1 MDDLLEE
8 FLTEAIE
15 GIETLDAELVGL
27 EQRPNDPELIG
38 NIFRVLH
45 TIKGTSGF
53 LDLPRLGALA
63 HAGENVLGKF
73 RDGELEVTPDAVGLI
88 LESMD
93 ALKVLVAAIA
103 ETGAEPAGDDQD
115 LIARLDAGMRG
126 EFGDTSAATPEAPVV
141 EEPAEEAVAEDAEP
155 EAEVDESIPVYE
167 RIGGLSTIDAICD
180 AMYRHVMKDERLAE
194 IYGVGDLDILQG
206 VYRDYF
212 CEAIG
217 DPATHS
223 SFTLTDAHAE
233 LRAAGLGHK
242 QFDMTFAHLAVAMA
256 EMELSNSDMVVLAE
270 AFEQSRALVL
280 DDVQVSD
287 SKETDAAEPE
297 VAEDVTEEIEAQ
309 PDTPEPVAE
318 AAQPENGTKSAPA
331 NIAQSLPVNVDV
343 LENLMTVVSE
353 LVLTRNQLMQ
363 ILRDQRKTEFEAP
376 LQRLNQVTS
385 ELQESVMKTRMQP
398 IGNAWNKLPRI
409 VRDISHD
416 LDKKIELVMSGAETE
431 LDRQVLDQ
439 IKDPLTHMI
448 RNSGDHGLESPA
460 ERIAAGKPEAGKI
473 KLSARHEGG
482 HIIIVIEDDGKGIPV
497 EKIKAKA
504 IANGLTNEAD
514 AAAMSDQQILQF
526 IFKPGF
532 STAEKVTSV
541 SGRGV
546 GMDLVRTNIAKIGGT
561 VDLYSVEGEGS
572 RFTIKIPLTLAIVQ
586 VLIVKSGSERFAIP
600 QTAVTELVRPSE
612 ASGYQIERIDN
623 SSVLRLRNRL
633 LPLVSLRNL
642 MQLEAEEEQDEGYVI
657 VARVGSYSFGIL
669 VDQVFDTEEIVV
681 KPVAR
686 RLRNIPVFS
695 GNTVLGDGSVVM
707 ILDPNGIAAAS
718 GNSDSRQTDDDV
730 DAREEG
736 RQEET
741 ASLLLFR
748 AGDGSPK
755 AIPLELVARIE
766 EIDCANVERANGCAV
781 VQYRDKLMSLTPIE
795 GASELTSEG
804 RRPVLVFSE
813 RDRSF
818 GLVVDE
824 IVDIVDHV
832 IEFETRS
839 SVPGIVGSAIIEER
853 ATDLIDVS
861 HYLKMFGAE
870 LLSSSVTASAK
881 EDTEKRRVLLVEDS
895 PFFRNLLTPLLRMAD
910 YDVSAAENADE
921 AMRLLEGDPG
931 FDVIVSDIEM
941 PGMSGLEFAAKLRSN
956 DTWKNTPLLA
966 LSSLDSEKD
975 IERGKQAGFDE
986 YIAKSDHQALI
997 EVLSRS
1003 TDSVRHAA

>member
-8 FLTEAIE
+8 FLTEATE
-15 GIETLDAELVGL
+15 GIETLDAELVDL

-53 LDLPRLGALA
+53 LDLPRLESLA

-103 ETGAEPAGDDQD
+103 ENGSEPAGNDQD

-126 EFGDTSAATPEAPVV
+126 EFGNTKAAAAEPDEAVV
-141 EEPAEEAVAEDAEP
+141 EESEDQ
-155 EAEVDESIPVYE
+155 ESDVEIDDSVSTYE
-167 RIGGLSTIDAICD
+167 RIGGLSSIDAICD

-194 IYGVGDLDILQG
+194 LYSVGDLDILQG

-212 CEAIG
+212 SEAVG
-217 DPATHS
+217 GPVSHS
-223 SFTLTDAHAE
+223 SFTLKDAHAE
-233 LRAAGLGHK
+233 LLTAGLQHK
-242 QFDMTFAHLAVAMA
+242 QFDMTFAHLALAMA
-256 EMELSNSDMVVLAE
+256 ELEVSNTDMAVLAD
-270 AFEQSRALVL
+270 AFEQSRTIVFG
-280 DDVQVSD
+280 DVQV
-287 SKETDAAEPE
+287 AAE
-297 VAEDVTEEIEAQ
+297 TEEVVEQ
-309 PDTPEPVAE
+309 SEPEIDAGEAE
-318 AAQPENGTKSAPA
+318 AELAEISEEVPQPENTPKSAPA
-331 NIAQSLPVNVDV
+331 NIAQSLRVNVDV

-363 ILRDQRKTEFEAP
+363 ILRDQRKTEFDAP

-416 LDKKIELVMSGAETE
+416 LDKKIELEMIGAETE

-439 IKDPLTHMI
+439 IKDPLTHMV

-460 ERIAAGKPEAGKI
+460 ERIAAGKPETGKI

-482 HIIIVIEDDGKGIPV
+482 HILIMIEDDGKGIPV
-497 EKIKAKA
+497 EKIRAKA

-514 AAAMSDQQILQF
+514 AAAMTDQQILQF

-532 STAEKVTSV
+532 STAEKVTNV

-546 GMDLVRTNIAKIGGT
+546 GMDVVRTNIAKIGGS
-561 VDLYSVEGEGS
+561 VDLSSVEGEGS
-572 RFTIKIPLTLAIVQ
+572 SFTIKIPLTLAIVQ
-586 VLIVKSGSERFAIP
+586 ALIVKSGSERFAIP
-600 QTAVTELVRPSE
+600 QTAVTELVRTS
-612 ASGYQIERIDN
+612 ASSGYQIERIDN

-633 LPLVSLRNL
+633 LPLVSLRNV
-642 MQLEAEEEQDEGYVI
+642 MHLEKEGEQDESYVI
-657 VARVGSYSFGIL
+657 VARVGSYTFGIL

-686 RLRNIPVFS
+686 RLRNIPLFS
-695 GNTVLGDGSVVM
+695 GNTILGDGSVVM
-707 ILDPNGIAAAS
+707 ILDPNGIAAES
-718 GNSDSRQTDDDV
+718 GNSVSSQNDDDV
-730 DAREEG
+730 NARDESG
-736 RQEET
+736 QSKT

-748 AGDGSPK
+748 AGEGSPK
-755 AIPLELVARIE
+755 AIPLELIARIE
-766 EIDCANVERANGCAV
+766 EIDCSEVEFANGGAV
-781 VQYRDKLMSLTPIE
+781 IQYRDKLMPLAMIDGAAELSL
-795 GASELTSEG
+795 EG

-813 RDRSF
+813 RGRSF
-818 GLVVDE
+818 GLVADE
-824 IVDIVDHV
+824 IVDIVDHA
-832 IEFETRS
+832 IEFESRS
-839 SVPGIVGSAIIEER
+839 SVAGIVGSAIIEER

-861 HYLKMFGAE
+861 HYLKLFGTELMSNSTGGPSAE
-870 LLSSSVTASAK
+870 S
-881 EDTEKRRVLLVEDS
+881 TEKRRILLVEDS

-910 YDVSAAENADE
+910 YEVCAAENADE
-921 AMRLLEGDPG
+921 ALRLLEEEPV

-941 PGMSGLEFAAKLRSN
+941 PGMSGLEFAEKLRS
-956 DTWKNTPLLA
+956 TEAWKNTPLLA

-986 YIAKSDHQALI
+986 YIAKADHQGLI
-997 EVLSRS
+997 DVLARS
-1003 TDSVRHAA
+1003 TNSARHAA